1 MLGLDRC
8 EGLHQLWGK
17 RLRFQPHCK
26 QAAQVLWNQLL
37 ILNCNLNLNLIRSNS
52 SSVNLT
58 PELSRWC
65 LVGRAL
71 NPESSFIT
79 KRPSSNTLFVIS
91 ACSLVWPQGCENP
104 CGPINCGR
112 PGDGPY
118 HKNFQLKKG
127 LCVQSNANLVFG
139 QVDSGI
145 VWSRTGGD
153 RERVEAV
160 WIIKPHWSQPSP
172 FTIPS
177 WGKGTEVMGSG

>member
-1 MLGLDRC
+1 MLGFDRC

-37 ILNCNLNLNLIRSNS
+37 ILNYNLNLNLIRSNS

-91 ACSLVWPQGCENP
+91 ACSLLVKIHVVQLIVADQVMV
-104 CGPINCGR
+104 PIIRTFNSRKDCASKATLILCSARLTLELYEVEQVGIGR
-112 PGDGPY
+112 G
-118 HKNFQLKKG
+118 LK
-127 LCVQSNANLVFG
+127 LF
-139 QVDSGI
+139 
-145 VWSRTGGD
+145 
-153 RERVEAV
+153 E
-160 WIIKPHWSQPSP
+160 
-172 FTIPS
+172 
-177 WGKGTEVMGSG
+177 